1 MDQNYQFGL
10 ALALA
15 QDKVYVSYPILNAS
29 NERLDSSIY
38 YKRLFDYVDSEFEQH
53 DLPEKF
59 NDLLS
64 FITSADASLGYLS
77 YINSIDSSKE
87 FDELL
92 RITHEQSPQKTEIV
106 LQASEFNNQPEDIG
120 QELAEKLYGQ
130 NLNSSV
136 SQLETFYENS
146 YEYFLTYGL
155 RLHRRLENEF
165 DVIQAGN
172 YFHETFDRLVK
183 QLNKEHIDLASLNS
197 FELER
202 MLNSVRNVMKMKE
215 SMLN

>member
-1 MDQNYQFGL
+1 MNNLDQNYQFGL

-53 DLPEKF
+53 DLPEQF

-87 FDELL
+87 IDELL

-106 LQASEFNNQPEDIG
+106 LQANEFNNQPEDIG

-146 YEYFLTYGL
+146 YEYFFNLW
-155 RLHRRLENEF
+155 
-165 DVIQAGN
+165 
-172 YFHETFDRLVK
+172 
-183 QLNKEHIDLASLNS
+183 
-197 FELER
+197 FEIT
-202 MLNSVRNVMKMKE
+202 S
-215 SMLN
+215 ST